1 MRTDPPTETV
11 RPTRPFG
18 GTVAFLW
25 TEVLVQAH
33 ESLAMA
39 TAMVT
44 QTVLLVFVYILNP
57 GLLGVALIGAVLFSA
72 FTLGQRVLNEAAYIR
87 IDHKANDLY
96 LAGPM
101 SPEGY
106 FLGMAAGILVV
117 YIAPIA
123 LLGGLAVAVGHL
135 SLTTSLAL
143 LGLAGLVWLFAASI
157 GYIFS
162 TFFRDNRAIW
172 AYASLFF
179 NVFGVL
185 PPVFYPFGFFPEAL
199 RPVALLMPPSAAA
212 ALLQSRI
219 GAATLSTGQTELA
232 LFGLIAETALVFV
245 VAIYWARRTVRGP

>member
-1 MRTDPPTETV
+1 MRTSPPADSIKV
-11 RPTRPFG
+11 SRPFG
-18 GTVAFLW
+18 GTTAFLW
-25 TEVLVQAH
+25 TEVLIQAH

-57 GLLGVALIGAVLFSA
+57 GLIGVALIGSVLFSSFA
-72 FTLGQRVLNEAAYIR
+72 LGQRVLNEAAYIR

-101 SPEGY
+101 TAEGY

-123 LLGGLAVAVGHL
+123 LLGVLAVVVGHL
-135 SLTTSLAL
+135 SVETSFAL
-143 LGLAGLVWLFAASI
+143 IGLAGLVWLFAASI

-185 PPVFYPFGFFPEAL
+185 PPVFYPLGFFPAPL

-212 ALLQSRI
+212 ALLQARI
-219 GAATLSTGQTELA
+219 GATTLTLGQTELA
-232 LFGLIAETALVFV
+232 LGGLLVETALVFLG
-245 VAIYWARRTVRGP
+245 AIYWARRTVRGP